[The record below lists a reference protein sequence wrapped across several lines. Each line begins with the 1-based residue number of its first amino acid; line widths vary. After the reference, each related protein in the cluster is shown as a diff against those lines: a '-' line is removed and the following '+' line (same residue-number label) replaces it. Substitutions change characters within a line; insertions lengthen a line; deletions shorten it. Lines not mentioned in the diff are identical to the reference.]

1 MKTILILSLI
11 LDVLFFAVIFIQRR
25 RIKYLEGY
33 AEYAFKL
40 GNKNADA
47 ATANFKAYKSANA
60 WAWIFW
66 TLTFIYTV
74 RESWALWRS
83 RKSQP

>member
-11 LDVLFFAVIFIQRR
+11 LDVLFFAVIVVQWR
-25 RIKYLEGY
+25 RITYLTGY
-33 AEYAFKL
+33 AEYAFKQ
-40 GNKNADA
+40 GNKNADL
-47 ATANFKAYKSANA
+47 ATANFKAYKSANV

-74 RESWALWRS
+74 REAWALWRS